1 MAFNEAEPH
10 VQKNSHTGKNVVTK
24 NPNKKG
30 KQYSSTYQLFIRNI
44 QHAIMAISS
53 PSSQGLILP

>member
-24 NPNKKG
+24 NPNKKR
-30 KQYSSTYQLFIRNI
+30 KTILIYLFIRNI
-44 QHAIMAISS
+44 QHAIMAINS
-53 PSSQGLILP
+53 PSSQGLIPP